1 MAPHRLG
8 VGPRRRVVCP
18 QMTGDA
24 GSVRGARAAWSLL
37 LAALLA
43 AVTALLWPPHPAAA
57 SPLVIVD
64 GDRLELV
71 DDPLLPP
78 SGGVPAESRTDRR
91 DLPELL
97 GDLLPFLDPGPPPPP
112 PGHQPPPA
120 PDPDPSPEREPDEP
134 RRGWQGLGKGS
145 VGTVLDRAR
154 RRGAI
159 SASERRAMGR
169 TITRARKTRS
179 RLEGRRQRELSRVI
193 VDVERLARRGRLTTG
208 RLEVAFLQVRRNAQY
223 WRDHAPPRSGRR
235 IAFRGSPVIFQ
246 YFPGQGLQFHPLAN
260 FGKANALYNQCISRD
275 GPCRRNRLRTYLDEL
290 AELGS
295 TRGGGFLTWEYFFR
309 FGGGSPPWTSGMS
322 QGTALQAFS
331 RSAGLLGE
339 PRYARYARAML
350 GAFSRWPG
358 NGVRVN
364 SSGGRHYLLYSF
376 DPGLRVLN
384 GHLQSIIGLHD
395 HWQVSGSARGRELYQ
410 AGSRSARR
418 ELRRYDLGN
427 WSRYAQGGGR
437 ASQGYHELVTL
448 FLERLC
454 QRTGHRTYCAYAKRF
469 RGYL

>member
-1 MAPHRLG
+1 MA
-8 VGPRRRVVCP
+8 
-18 QMTGDA
+18 GDA
-24 GSVRGARAAWSLL
+24 GSGRESRATGSLL

-43 AVTALLWPPHPAAA
+43 FALAGLLWAPRPAQA

-78 SGGVPAESRTDRR
+78 SGGVPVESRTDRR
-91 DLPELL
+91 GIPELL
-97 GDLLPFLDPGPPPPP
+97 GDLLPFLDPGPPLPPGLPPP
-112 PGHQPPPA
+112 DPS
-120 PDPDPSPEREPDEP
+120 PDPDPAPEPRPDEP
-134 RRGWQGLGKGS
+134 RRGRQGLGKGS

-159 SASERRAMGR
+159 SANERRAMAR
-169 TITRARKTRS
+169 TITRARKARS
-179 RLEGRRQRELSRVI
+179 RLGGRRQRELARVI
-193 VDVERLARRGRLTTG
+193 ADVERLAGRGRLTTG
-208 RLEVAFLQVRRNAQY
+208 RLETVFLQVKRNAEY
-223 WRDHAPPRSGRR
+223 WSNHATARNGQR
-235 IAFRGSPVIFQ
+235 IAFRGSPIIFQ
-246 YFPGQGLQFHPLAN
+246 YFRGQGLQFHPLAN
-260 FGKANALYNQCISRD
+260 FAKANALYNQCISGN

-290 AELGS
+290 AALGS
-295 TRGGGFLTWEYFFR
+295 TRRGGFLTWEYFFR

-331 RSAGLLGE
+331 RSARLLGN
-339 PRYARYARAML
+339 PRYARYARATL

-376 DPGLRVLN
+376 APGLRVLN
-384 GHLQSIIGLHD
+384 GHLQAIIGLHD
-395 HWQVSGSARGRELYQ
+395 HWQVSGSTRARALYQ
-410 AGSRSARR
+410 AGSRSAQR

-437 ASQGYHELVTL
+437 ASREYHALVTL
-448 FLERLC
+448 FLERHC
-454 QRTGHRTYCAYAKRF
+454 QRTGHRTYCTYAKRF

>member
-1 MAPHRLG
+1 MP
-8 VGPRRRVVCP
+8 
-18 QMTGDA
+18 GDA
-24 GSVRGARAAWSLL
+24 GSASQGRAAWGLL
-37 LAALLA
+37 LAVLLG
-43 AVTALLWPPHPAAA
+43 VMLTALLWAPRPAEA

-71 DDPLLPP
+71 EDPLLPP
-78 SGGVPAESRTDRR
+78 SGDVPTESRTDRR
-91 DLPELL
+91 GLPELL
-97 GDLLPFLDPGPPPPP
+97 GDLLPFLDPGPPAPPPPP
-112 PGHQPPPA
+112 PGQPPPGPPPS
-120 PDPDPSPEREPDEP
+120 PDPDPSPDPEPDEP
-134 RRGWQGLGKGS
+134 RRGKQGLGRGS

-179 RLEGRRQRELSRVI
+179 RLGGRRQRELSRVI
-193 VDVERLARRGRLTTG
+193 VAVERLARRGRLTTG
-208 RLEVAFLQVRRNAQY
+208 RLEVAFLQVRRNAEY
-223 WRDHAPPRSGRR
+223 WGHHASARKGQR

-260 FGKANALYNQCISRD
+260 FGKANALYNQCISG
-275 GPCRRNRLRTYLDEL
+275 GPCRRNRLRTYLDAL
-290 AELGS
+290 AALGS
-295 TRGGGFLTWEYFFR
+295 TRGGGFLTWEYLFR

-331 RSAGLLGE
+331 RSARLLGE

-384 GHLQSIIGLHD
+384 GHLQAIIGLHD
-395 HWQVSGSARGRELYQ
+395 HWQASGSTRARDLYK
-410 AGSRSARR
+410 AGSRSAQR
-418 ELRRYDLGN
+418 ELHRYDLGN

-437 ASQGYHELVTL
+437 ASREYHQLVTL
-448 FLERLC
+448 FLQRLC

>member
-1 MAPHRLG
+1 MA
-8 VGPRRRVVCP
+8 
-18 QMTGDA
+18 GDA
-24 GSVRGARAAWSLL
+24 GSVGKGRAAWGLL

-43 AVTALLWPPHPAAA
+43 FILTGLLWASRPAEA

-71 DDPLLPP
+71 EDPLLPP
-78 SGGVPAESRTDRR
+78 SGGVPTESTTGRR
-91 DLPELL
+91 GIPELL
-97 GDLLPFLDPGPPPPP
+97 GDLLPFLDPGPPPAQPP
-112 PGHQPPPA
+112 PDPSPDPDPA
-120 PDPDPSPEREPDEP
+120 PDPRPDEP
-134 RRGWQGLGKGS
+134 RRGKQQLGKGS

-159 SASERRAMGR
+159 SVSERRAMGR

-179 RLEGRRQRELSRVI
+179 RLRGRRQRELSRVI
-193 VDVERLARRGRLTTG
+193 VAVERLAARGRLTTG
-208 RLEVAFLQVRRNAQY
+208 RLEVAFLQVRRNTEY
-223 WRDHAPPRSGRR
+223 WANHASARNGQR

-260 FGKANALYNQCISRD
+260 FGKANALYNQCISKD

-290 AELGS
+290 AALGS
-295 TRGGGFLTWEYFFR
+295 TRGGGFLTWGYFFR

-331 RSAGLLGE
+331 RSAQLLDE
-339 PRYARYARAML
+339 PRYARYARATL

-376 DPGLRVLN
+376 APGLRVLN
-384 GHLQSIIGLHD
+384 GHLQAIIGLHD
-395 HWQVSGSARGRELYQ
+395 HWQVSGSTRARELYQ
-410 AGSRSARR
+410 AG
-418 ELRRYDLGN
+418 
-427 WSRYAQGGGR
+427 
-437 ASQGYHELVTL
+437 
-448 FLERLC
+448 
-454 QRTGHRTYCAYAKRF
+454 
-469 RGYL
+469 

>member
-1 MAPHRLG
+1 
-8 VGPRRRVVCP
+8 
-18 QMTGDA
+18 MTGDA
-24 GSVRGARAAWSLL
+24 GSVREGRAGWSLL

-43 AVTALLWPPHPAAA
+43 FALTGVLWSPGAAEA

-71 DDPLLPP
+71 EDPLLPP
-78 SGGVPAESRTDRR
+78 SGGVPTASRTDRR
-91 DLPELL
+91 DIPELL
-97 GDLLPFLDPGPPPPP
+97 GDLLPFLDPGPPPPSDP
-112 PGHQPPPA
+112 PTPGLS
-120 PDPDPSPEREPDEP
+120 PDPDPAPEAEPAEP
-134 RRGWQGLGKGS
+134 RRGRQSLGKGS

-179 RLEGRRQRELSRVI
+179 RLGGRRRRELSRVI
-193 VDVERLARRGRLTTG
+193 VGVERLARRGRLTTG
-208 RLEVAFLQVRRNAQY
+208 RLEVAFLQVKRNAEY
-223 WRDHAPPRSGRR
+223 WSNHASARNGQR

-260 FGKANALYNQCISRD
+260 FGKANALYNQCISKD
-275 GPCRRNRLRTYLDEL
+275 GPCRRNRLRTYLDAL
-290 AELGS
+290 AALGS
-295 TRGGGFLTWEYFFR
+295 TRGGGFLAWEYFFA

-331 RSAGLLGE
+331 RSARLLGE
-339 PRYARYARAML
+339 PRYARYARATL

-376 DPGLRVLN
+376 APGLRVLN

-395 HWQVSGSARGRELYQ
+395 HWQVSGSTRARDLYQ
-410 AGSRSARR
+410 AGSRSAQR

-437 ASQGYHELVTL
+437 ASREYHELVTL

-454 QRTGHRTYCAYAKRF
+454 QRTGHRTYCTYAKRF

>member
-1 MAPHRLG
+1 MSGGTGSLRKGLTTAAG
-8 VGPRRRVVCP
+8 V
-18 QMTGDA
+18 
-24 GSVRGARAAWSLL
+24 
-37 LAALLA
+37 LA
-43 AVTALLWPPHPAAA
+43 AVVLLVLAGLLWSARPAQA

-64 GDRLELV
+64 RDLLEIV
-71 DDPLLPP
+71 EDPLLPP
-78 SGGVPAESRTDRR
+78 AAGAPADPPAAGQRSADQRG
-91 DLPELL
+91 LPELL

-112 PGHQPPPA
+112 PGQPPPGPPPSPDPEP
-120 PDPDPSPEREPDEP
+120 PDPDPAPEPEPDEP
-134 RRGWQGLGKGS
+134 RRGKQDLGRGS

-154 RRGAI
+154 TRRAI

-179 RLEGRRQRELSRVI
+179 RLGGRRQRELSRVI
-193 VDVERLARRGRLTTG
+193 ADVERLAARGRLTTG
-208 RLEVAFLQVRRNAQY
+208 RLEVAFLQVKRNAEY
-223 WRDHAPPRSGRR
+223 WSNHRSASNGQR
-235 IAFRGSPVIFQ
+235 IAFRGSPIIFQ

-260 FGKANALYNQCISRD
+260 FGKANALYNQCVSGD
-275 GPCRRNRLRTYLDEL
+275 GPCRRNGLRTYLDEL
-290 AELGS
+290 AALGS

-331 RSAGLLGE
+331 RSARLLDE

-350 GAFSRWPG
+350 GAFSERPG
-358 NGVRVN
+358 NGVRVD
-364 SSGGRHYLLYSF
+364 SSGGRHFLLYSF

-384 GHLQSIIGLHD
+384 GHLQSIIGLRD
-395 HWQVSGSARGRELYQ
+395 QWQASGSARARDLYQ
-410 AGSRSARR
+410 AGSRSALR

-437 ASQGYHELVTL
+437 APREYHQLVTV

-454 QRTGHRTYCAYAKRF
+454 QRTENRTYCTYAKRF